1 MRIRIHVIKVYE
13 IETDGGDTTDFDSI
27 ESHVNQ
33 VENMQSTEIE
43 ATGKLV
49 HISTDY
55 AIPVDCDR
63 VLDDYDKAWWSK
75 RDG

>member
-1 MRIRIHVIKVYE
+1 MKLKPMVVTLLILIL
-13 IETDGGDTTDFDSI
+13 
-27 ESHVNQ
+27 
-33 VENMQSTEIE
+33 QSTEIE

-63 VLDDYDKAWWSK
+63 VLDDYDKAWCQFPNRNAKWSK